1 MSEENKAILKAEGL
15 TKIFSSGIINKEY
28 TVAVNNASFELY
40 PGKVTSLVGESGSGK
55 TTVGRLILKLIEPT
69 AGKIFFKGQDI
80 TDIEDRDTKKEY
92 YRQIQGVF
100 QDPFSSFNPLFKIN
114 RIFDILFREF
124 EPETKNREELISQ
137 SLEEVNLNPDRILD
151 KYPHQLSGGQLQ
163 RLLIARALLLDVD
176 ILVADEIISMLDA
189 STKMGVLNLLVDI
202 CRDKGMAVLFITHDL
217 NLGYY
222 LSDDTLILHEGN
234 LVERGAT
241 TKVYENPYHPY
252 TQMLFDSV
260 PDIEEKW
267 DRSKEFIPE
276 QIIEAVEEFYQNNDE
291 EGYKEV
297 EENHFVLMSILETE
311 NYK

>member
-1 MSEENKAILKAEGL
+1 MRKNNEPILEAKDL
-15 TKIFSSGIINKEY
+15 TKIYSSGIINKEY

-55 TTVGRLILKLIEPT
+55 TTIGRLILKLTEPNS
-69 AGKIFFKGQDI
+69 GKILFKEEDI
-80 TDIEDRDTKKEY
+80 TDIEGRSSKKDY

-114 RIFDILFREF
+114 RVFDMVFREF
-124 EPETKNREELISQ
+124 ELEAENKEELISQ
-137 SLEEVNLNPDRILD
+137 SLQEVNLNPERILD

-189 STKMGVLNLLVDI
+189 STRMGVLNLLVDI
-202 CRDKGMAVLFITHDL
+202 CRDKGLAVLFITHDL

-241 TKVYENPYHPY
+241 TKVYENPRHPY
-252 TQMLFDSV
+252 TQMLFESV

-267 DRSKEFIPE
+267 DRSEEFIPE
-276 QIIEAVEEFYQNNDE
+276 QITEVVEEFYQNNRE

-297 EENHFVLMSILETE
+297 EENHYVLMSLPDNIG
-311 NYK
+311 

>member
-1 MSEENKAILKAEGL
+1 MRKNNEPILEAKDL
-15 TKIFSSGIINKEY
+15 TKIYSSGIINKEY

-55 TTVGRLILKLIEPT
+55 TTIGRLILKLTEPNS
-69 AGKIFFKGQDI
+69 GKILFKEEDI
-80 TDIEDRDTKKEY
+80 TDIEGRSSKKDY

-114 RIFDILFREF
+114 RVFDMVFREF
-124 EPETKNREELISQ
+124 ELEAENKEELISQ
-137 SLEEVNLNPDRILD
+137 SLQEVNLNPERILD

-189 STKMGVLNLLVDI
+189 STRMGVLNLLVDI
-202 CRDKGMAVLFITHDL
+202 CRDKGLAVLFITHDL

-241 TKVYENPYHPY
+241 TKVYENPRHPY
-252 TQMLFDSV
+252 TQMLFESV

-267 DRSKEFIPE
+267 DRSEEFIPE
-276 QIIEAVEEFYQNNDE
+276 QITEVVEEFYQNNRE

-297 EENHFVLMSILETE
+297 EKNHYVLMSLPDNIG
-311 NYK
+311 